1 MITHFLVSGE
11 ARAGVNT
18 HTRTDKTAIKNT
30 WNAGL
35 CFMREPKSTE
45 I

>member
-18 HTRTDKTAIKNT
+18 HVQTKQ
-30 WNAGL
+30 
-35 CFMREPKSTE
+35 P
-45 I
+45 

>member
-18 HTRTDKTAIKNT
+18 RTDKTALKNI